1 MAIDLTLKSVQ
12 LTNRDA
18 TPKVL
23 NNVGSG
29 GAGVVR
35 CVSGYIASVT
45 ASLTTT
51 SIIRFCEVPSGARV
65 VDVKVFSAAQTAGK
79 FDIGVYKNTADGGTV
94 VDVDFFGSAIDLA
107 SAVLGTS
114 IIQEAGSPA
123 TNSIVK
129 MHQPLWEAAGASTD
143 PKSTYEIAATCVT
156 TDVTT
161 GAGGFGIQVWF
172 VL

>member
-18 TPKVL
+18 TPKVM
-23 NNVGSG
+23 NDVGSG

-51 SIIRFCEVPSGARV
+51 SIIRLCEVPSGARV
-65 VDVKVFSAAQTAGK
+65 IDVKLFSAAQTAGA
-79 FDIGVYKNTADGGTV
+79 FDIGVYKNTADGGAV
-94 VDVDFFGSAIDLA
+94 VDADLFGSAVSCA
-107 SAVLGTS
+107 SAVTGTS
-114 IIQEAGSPA
+114 VLQESTVL
-123 TNSIVK
+123 TNVK
-129 MHQPLWEAAGASTD
+129 LHQPLWQAAGASVD
-143 PKSTYEIAATCVT
+143 PKSTYEIAATVAT

-161 GAGGFGIQVWF
+161 GTGALGIQVWF